1 MRLHLSNKSTGSNG
15 FTLVETVV
23 VIAVIATLTA
33 IAIPLFFG
41 IQEAAADKL
50 VKYSMIKAY
59 KECKIDIIKGDQTPT
74 FTVMLG
80 LHNTNGYYRFYQ
92 QYDYIPRKD
101 GYIPPTKIGNCIGP
115 LGAHRIGVRKT
126 KGRGVGG
133 ELWLNLDTA
142 EKKKRVASLGMTK
155 YREMRYPTS
164 KVNKLGKL
172 IHKIYRHNSRF
183 FKS

>member
-1 MRLHLSNKSTGSNG
+1 MFIDLFQAISRSYSTKKLMQLHLSNKSTGSNG

-50 VKYSMIKAY
+50 VRYSMIKAY

-101 GYIPPTKIGNCIGP
+101 GYIPPTKIGNCIAP
-115 LGAHRIGVRKT
+115 PRSTSNWSTKNKGARRRRRT
-126 KGRGVGG
+126 
-133 ELWLNLDTA
+133 LA
-142 EKKKRVASLGMTK
+142 EFRYSRKKRKG
-155 YREMRYPTS
+155 
-164 KVNKLGKL
+164 
-172 IHKIYRHNSRF
+172 
-183 FKS
+183 

>member
-1 MRLHLSNKSTGSNG
+1 MQLHLSNKSTGSNG

-50 VKYSMIKAY
+50 VRYSMIKAY

-80 LHNTNGYYRFYQ
+80 LHNTNDFISN
-92 QYDYIPRKD
+92 IPRKD

-142 EKKKRVASLGMTK
+142 EKKEKGDISWDD
-155 YREMRYPTS
+155 
-164 KVNKLGKL
+164 
-172 IHKIYRHNSRF
+172 
-183 FKS
+183 

>member
-1 MRLHLSNKSTGSNG
+1 MFIDLFQAISRSYSTKKLMQLHLSNKSTGSNG

-50 VKYSMIKAY
+50 VRYSMIKAY
-59 KECKIDIIKGDQTPT
+59 KECKIDITKGDQTPT

-142 EKKKRVASLGMTK
+142 EKKEKGDISWDD
-155 YREMRYPTS
+155 
-164 KVNKLGKL
+164 
-172 IHKIYRHNSRF
+172 
-183 FKS
+183 